1 MKHFIEI
8 DAIELSPQMAEV
20 LNVEPGTI
28 MVSFP
33 GGFQQLMP
41 ATVLAAIINK
51 RQERQEAL
59 PTPRPASIPPQPD
72 RPEEDGPPP
81 PEDLKTR
88 VCIEC
93 GASSA
98 NIMPSGKCFKCST
111 VKCPTCGAHHKR
123 DQMVGQYCPTC
134 LGRPARDGTTE

>member
-20 LNVEPGTI
+20 LKVEPGTI

-41 ATVLAAIINK
+41 ATVLAAIISK
-51 RQERQEAL
+51 L
-59 PTPRPASIPPQPD
+59 PDVLTPLPASIPPQPD
-72 RPEEDGPPP
+72 RPEDEAQTPFD
-81 PEDLKTR
+81 DLKTR

-98 NIMPSGKCFKCST
+98 NIMPSGKCFRCAT
-111 VKCPTCGAHHKR
+111 VICPTCGSHHKR

-134 LGRPARDGTTE
+134 LNRPSRDGTTE